1 MRSSLAAIA
10 TLALVV
16 GACNGRQ
23 KDAAAGDTITPGA
36 PVAAAGAAGATGA
49 SDSAAGRATATAPMR
64 DAKGRDLGTVTLTE
78 TGQGI
83 AVAGTLRGLPPGTH
97 AIHVHTT
104 GKCEPPF
111 ESAGGHWNPT
121 NRQHGA
127 QNPQGPHLGDMP
139 NITVGADSS
148 ATVRVTTSGG
158 TLRGTDALMDG
169 DGATVMVHAGADDYR
184 SNPAGNAGAR
194 VACGVVTGA

>member
-1 MRSSLAAIA
+1 MRISLAASA
-10 TLALVV
+10 ALALVA

-36 PVAAAGAAGATGA
+36 PVGAPAGGSDSVAGAAGG
-49 SDSAAGRATATAPMR
+49 ATATAPMR

-127 QNPQGPHLGDMP
+127 ENPQGPHLGDMP

-148 ATVRVTTSGG
+148 AAVRVTTSGG
-158 TLRGTDALMDG
+158 TLRGTNALMDG

-194 VACGVVTGA
+194 MACGVVTGA